1 MDFASP
7 NESDVDMMH
16 DDSMLH
22 VNLSAQYGHPHHS
35 HHQQQH
41 QQQQTQQQQQQQRQQ
56 APQQPQARG
65 SQAPPPQRSLH
76 SHVNLSTSD
85 AHSVFPGVYV
95 PGLNHMEPQPQQGDA
110 MEEYARLMGI
120 KVESDDVHVVPNG
133 NAFTNIAKIQANAAY
148 FENLMS
154 ARDRN
159 DAMDDGTNI
168 TSMTLPAGIGSG
180 LNGQFMAASGS
191 VLTPTP
197 PLYNAT
203 SELAY
208 QESSSRL
215 YDPSSGFP
223 GHTVPLPFHKGP
235 QVRPSMLPPDLV
247 GSQTLPPEIISAMIK
262 NNSSHNFDNLSEDEK
277 QALIKEE
284 KSRERN
290 RDHSRKSRL
299 RKKEFVES
307 LKHEV
312 GQLQVY
318 QQICEQCMD
327 CIALVTAEA
336 SAIFLYSSAAYT
348 RLLGYQNHQI
358 VPGQTSFLDMVHPS
372 NVQDVRAVFTKLN
385 TLGETHRFKFRIK
398 SMDGEYFNAETTAR
412 MAEKGIVCSTRVN
425 RDM

>member
-1 MDFASP
+1 MDFSSP

-16 DDSMLH
+16 DDSMLN
-22 VNLSAQYGHPHHS
+22 VNLSAQYGH
-35 HHQQQH
+35 HHQH
-41 QQQQTQQQQQQQRQQ
+41 
-56 APQQPQARG
+56 
-65 SQAPPPQRSLH
+65 QRSLPPH
-76 SHVNLSTSD
+76 PSISGMNSD
-85 AHSVFPGVYV
+85 PHAVFPGVYV
-95 PGLNHMEPQPQQGDA
+95 PGLNPMEQPQQGDA

-120 KVESDDVHVVPNG
+120 KVENDGPNVNTTAFGVPS
-133 NAFTNIAKIQANAAY
+133 ATNDLTKIQANAAY
-148 FENLMS
+148 FENLIN
-154 ARDRN
+154 RDRN
-159 DAMDDGTNI
+159 DTMDEGNNV
-168 TSMTLPAGIGSG
+168 TSMTLPAGIGG
-180 LNGQFMAASGS
+180 GMNGQFMAAPMA
-191 VLTPTP
+191 PTP
-197 PLYNAT
+197 PMYNPN
-203 SELAY
+203 SELAF
-208 QESSSRL
+208 QDGGGGSRL

-223 GHTVPLPFHKGP
+223 RQSPSMPFHKGP
-235 QVRPSMLPPDLV
+235 QVRQGILPPDMV

-327 CIALVTAEA
+327 CIALVAAEA
-336 SAIFLYSSAAYT
+336 SAIFLFSSAAYT
-348 RLLGYQNHQI
+348 RVLGYQNHQI
-358 VPGQTSFLDMVHPS
+358 VPGQTSFLDMVHPD
-372 NVQDVRAVFTKLN
+372 NVQEVRAVFMKLN

-412 MAEKGIVCSTRVN
+412 MAEKGVVCSTRVD
-425 RDM
+425 RDT